1 MTTTSFI
8 YAILAPACT
17 ILAYK
22 RIPFD
27 NLLINGTLWA
37 IPFGIGMHVLLS
49 DSASGSKLW
58 SGIASLMV
66 IYGVLVYVGDRG
78 EAWLARRKRG

>member
-1 MTTTSFI
+1 MELLSKPLGRNKLK
-8 YAILAPACT
+8 ILS
-17 ILAYK
+17 
-22 RIPFD
+22 PFD